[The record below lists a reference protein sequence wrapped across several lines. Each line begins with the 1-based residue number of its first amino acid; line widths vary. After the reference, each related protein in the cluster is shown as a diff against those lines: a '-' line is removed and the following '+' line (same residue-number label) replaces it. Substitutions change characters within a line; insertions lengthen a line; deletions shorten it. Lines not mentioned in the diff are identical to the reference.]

1 MSLYKGMIAYSVLR
15 LGCSLIRLA
24 IWSVPDVVFGL
35 LGLLIGLMALLCIV
49 NRKVILLQVVYVVMH
64 VDVLVT
70 VADLITLSVIL
81 NKVVSW
87 LERRHS
93 ESRQVRPH
101 LHRTVHAYRRSGF
114 WPDVGFCTPAAHV
127 VLDVDAEVATHG

>member
-15 LGCSLIRLA
+15 LGSSLIRLA

-64 VDVLVT
+64 VDVLIT

-81 NKVVSW
+81 SKVV
-87 LERRHS
+87 R
-93 ESRQVRPH
+93 
-101 LHRTVHAYRRSGF
+101 
-114 WPDVGFCTPAAHV
+114 
-127 VLDVDAEVATHG
+127 